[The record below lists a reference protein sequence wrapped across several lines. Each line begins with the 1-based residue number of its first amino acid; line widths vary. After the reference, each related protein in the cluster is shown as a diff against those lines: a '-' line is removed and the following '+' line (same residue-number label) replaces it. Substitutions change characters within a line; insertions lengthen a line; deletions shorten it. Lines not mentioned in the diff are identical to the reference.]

1 MIFLASLLHLAVGYQ
16 YAATVKT
23 LDFVNACSCL
33 KFFFLITITACD
45 ISSNCDFGNK
55 IFTEI
60 FQYSQIWKLEYLFIS
75 NFVFFQYHLPVSFTM
90 EKLTPSFEL
99 KFPLEYLFINKVEH
113 WCHVEKC
120 DLFIWHSVKVSSGL

>member
-1 MIFLASLLHLAVGYQ
+1 MIFLPSLLHLAVGYQ

-45 ISSNCDFGNK
+45 ISSNSDFGNK

-60 FQYSQIWKLEYLFIS
+60 FQYSQIWKLEYLFSS

-99 KFPLEYLFINKVEH
+99 KFALEYLFINKVEH